1 MPRCRAGTLAPGA
14 ALVHDEEQLGA
25 GVVGAVQRDNVAV
38 LHLREDGQLALDA
51 DVLRPRRRLVNHLP
65 RWQPAPTPRQG
76 VVSATWPG
84 DQRYAGPSGATLS
97 ATLLPVALSRQSRTS
112 EKAPLSPRADTAT
125 CGERRVFSAA
135 RHALGLRA
143 QRGRTGPGGRRSRS
157 RPGTAGLAHCSRR
170 ARMAATP
177 WCRRVIAVGGRLL
190 AAGESLTSTQDNGGA
205 ARHVRVLSRC
215 ASRHFAQ
222 PAARPGR
229 SPWRTRIRRAPP
241 RLRHCPQ
248 WPRPHAQAQPS
259 ARGRY

>member
-125 CGERRVFSAA
+125 CGERRVFQRHDMRSACGPSEA
-135 RHALGLRA
+135 VQAQEVADLVVGQEQPGSLIVAVEREWRRRH
-143 QRGRTGPGGRRSRS
+143 
-157 RPGTAGLAHCSRR
+157 
-170 ARMAATP
+170 
-177 WCRRVIAVGGRLL
+177 
-190 AAGESLTSTQDNGGA
+190 GA
-205 ARHVRVLSRC
+205 A
-215 ASRHFAQ
+215 AS
-222 PAARPGR
+222 
-229 SPWRTRIRRAPP
+229 
-241 RLRHCPQ
+241 L
-248 WPRPHAQAQPS
+248 PS
-259 ARGRY
+259 AGACWRPASP